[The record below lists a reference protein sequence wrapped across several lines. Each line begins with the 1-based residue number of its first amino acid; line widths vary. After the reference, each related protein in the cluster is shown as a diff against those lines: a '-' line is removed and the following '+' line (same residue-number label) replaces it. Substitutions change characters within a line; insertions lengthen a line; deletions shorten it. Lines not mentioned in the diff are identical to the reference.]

1 MQTGSFL
8 SELTRKP
15 IYYKNGYMSLCMHA
29 QSCPTLF
36 DPMFC
41 SPPSSS
47 VLEFLWN
54 FPGKNTG
61 VGCHFLLQGIFL
73 TQGSNPSL
81 LCLLHWQSDSLPLHH
96 LRTQVKRWM
105 EVGGGTSDTEE
116 REMTGIKMPSNAVWL
131 LSSSF
136 QVKLLIIICQF
147 HCILFALGNLGSTKY
162 RVENKTD
169 LVWRLT
175 SV

>member
-8 SELTRKP
+8 SELIRKP

-105 EVGGGTSDTEE
+105 EVGGGRGEGNDWNKDALKCSVA
-116 REMTGIKMPSNAVWL
+116 SL
-131 LSSSF
+131 LFFSGETIDNYLPIPLHLETWAA
-136 QVKLLIIICQF
+136 QNTV
-147 HCILFALGNLGSTKY
+147 
-162 RVENKTD
+162 RVENETD
-169 LVWRLT
+169 LVRRLT